1 MTSADSS
8 ADLSAPSSDAL
19 PDGCI
24 QRVLPAGALRETR
37 WVLLAMALTLL
48 VSMLAVGWQRRLLP
62 QERLQ
67 AHQIDLSTGLST
79 AEQGIY
85 TDLQAVYDEWQ
96 SMNAPLPPPTPK
108 HWADEGWPP
117 FIDDLTAQQRGRR
130 QWRLLTVGDRYAYLG
145 TGGHTA
151 SSSAPS
157 EQHATPRVLLWR
169 LPETHAIHAMTKVK
183 GAAENAHS
191 DESPHTGFD
200 LWLHEADTTP
210 DGALPESLDEASL
223 IRHGWRQAVAHLRAE
238 YPRPPTRESGGF

>member
-1 MTSADSS
+1 MTSADPS
-8 ADLSAPSSDAL
+8 ADLSNASSAAL

-24 QRVLPAGALRETR
+24 QRVPPAGALRETR

-48 VSMLAVGWQRRLLP
+48 VSTLAIGWQRRLLP

-96 SMNAPLPPPTPK
+96 SMNAPLPPPTPQR
-108 HWADEGWPP
+108 WADEGWPP
-117 FIDDLTAQQRGRR
+117 FIDDLAARQRGRR

-145 TGGHTA
+145 TGGHTE
-151 SSSAPS
+151 SSPAQGK
-157 EQHATPRVLLWR
+157 QHAAPRILLWR
-169 LPETHAIHAMTKVK
+169 LPETHAIHAMAKAKDAT
-183 GAAENAHS
+183 ENAHA
-191 DESPHTGFD
+191 DELLHTGFD

-223 IRHGWRQAVAHLRAE
+223 IRHGWRQAVARLHAE
-238 YPRPPTRESGGF
+238 HPRLPAHETGGF